1 MANEENL
8 KGYGFDELTASK
20 QREIASKGGKKSV
33 EVRRRKKTMREN
45 LEILLSMP
53 LNNGKAADIEKGK
66 NLKDFTSQNLTVEQA
81 IILAQVKRAMKGDQV
96 SFEMIRD
103 LIGESPVKKQ
113 EINATVQQ
121 NPFEGLTTDELKK
134 LIDDE

>member
-1 MANEENL
+1 MNKRTKEE
-8 KGYGFDELTASK
+8 

-53 LNNGKAADIEKGK
+53 LNQGKAADIEKGK
-66 NLKDFTSQNLTVEQA
+66 NLKDFTACNLTVEQTML
-81 IILAQVKRAMKGDQV
+81 LAQVKKAMKGDIQA
-96 SFEMIRD
+96 FETIRD
-103 LIGESPVKKQ
+103 LVGERPVQEIKQ
-113 EINATVQQ
+113 ETTVHS
-121 NPFEGLTTDELKK
+121 NPFEGMSTDDLKK